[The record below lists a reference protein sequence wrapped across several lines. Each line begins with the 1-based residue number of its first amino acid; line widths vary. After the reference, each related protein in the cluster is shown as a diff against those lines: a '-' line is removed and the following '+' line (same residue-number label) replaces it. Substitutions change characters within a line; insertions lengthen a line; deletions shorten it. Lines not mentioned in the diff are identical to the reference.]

1 MNGHLPG
8 RALLAVDSFLLALI
22 LLSPMV
28 SFRNFTLIS
37 GVIILGVILSVAKNL
52 LFLALFP
59 IPFFSPLH
67 QHESPK
73 RGGRGNYPESS
84 PKTEPGYAEAN

>member
-8 RALLAVDSFLLALI
+8 RALLAVNSFLLALI
-22 LLSPMV
+22 LLSSMV

-37 GVIILGVILSVAKNL
+37 GVIILGVILSVAKD
-52 LFLALFP
+52 LFLSLFP

-73 RGGRGNYPESS
+73 KGGRGNYPESS
-84 PKTEPGYAEAN
+84 PKTAPGYAEAN